1 MLFLFTCVFLNH
13 MIVYKRVIYTLDFPQ
28 PKGIVKV
35 MICNAVAGLHG
46 WHVSI
51 QLHTFRRLCWTQDFR
66 QVFGI
71 LIIKKLREEILMNLS
86 VAFSAHLKGRTGTGT
101 ISYIA
106 YHSWLILVMFGVF
119 PRCFGVLRIQLQEK
133 KQFFF

>member
-1 MLFLFTCVFLNH
+1 MQSWLGHLLHCRFMLFLFTCVFLNH
-13 MIVYKRVIYTLDFPQ
+13 MIVYKHDIYTLDFPQ

-46 WHVSI
+46 WHVTI

-71 LIIKKLREEILMNLS
+71 LIIKKLHEEILMNLS

-101 ISYIA
+101 ISYIV
-106 YHSWLILVMFGVF
+106 ITPG
-119 PRCFGVLRIQLQEK
+119 
-133 KQFFF
+133 